1 MHKALLCLIVL
12 LSCATP
18 AWALPVCPE
27 HPIQLAYYEYAPFYH
42 DGAGLDADV
51 VDELKKRS
59 GCGFSTI
66 LMPRARIWKSIE
78 VGMLDMTVS
87 GIETTERARFGYF
100 YHYILQKNFALV
112 SRQIPGDIHSLQ
124 DFIARTDL
132 RWGVVRNFSYG
143 EYYDPLLKEL
153 RRQNRIHE
161 LPTQIATFR
170 MVQAGRIA
178 GMLAVPMIYKELLP
192 EMQAEAA
199 IHIADWAPED
209 LPVRAGLVL
218 SRARFSDA
226 EAQEWGALIDAMNR
240 DGTMLRLLEKYLPQ
254 KEAQAALP
262 QKCKAPPGQS
272 GTRKCASY

>member
-1 MHKALLCLIVL
+1 MRKSLLCLMVL
-12 LSCATP
+12 LSCMAP
-18 AWALPVCPE
+18 ASALPVCPE

-59 GCGFSTI
+59 GCAFSTI

-78 VGMLDMTVS
+78 VGTLDMTGS
-87 GIETTERARFGYF
+87 GIETSERTRFGYF
-100 YHYILQKNFALV
+100 FPYILQKNFALV
-112 SRQIPGDIHSLQ
+112 SRQIPADVRSLQ

-132 RWGVVRNFSYG
+132 RWGVVRDFSYG

-170 MVQAGRIA
+170 MMQAGRIA

-192 EMQAEAA
+192 EMQATSAVR
-199 IHIADWAPED
+199 IADWAPED

-218 SRARFSDA
+218 SRARFSEA
-226 EAQEWGALIDAMNR
+226 EAQEWGALIESMNR
-240 DGTMLRLLEKYLPQ
+240 DGTMLRLLGKYLPP

-262 QKCKAPPGQS
+262 QKCKAPPVQS
-272 GTRKCASY
+272 GTKKCASY